1 MEEVLAQ
8 PIFDRSLP
16 LLGQAAISRL
26 IKSKVAIF
34 GLGGVGS
41 YAAEALARSGI
52 GHFDLIDPDV
62 VDPTNLNRQLC
73 ASNSTVGELKVT
85 VVANR
90 IKDINPKAICQ
101 EHPVRYQAEQGLD
114 FLPNKPDFIVDAIDD
129 LKAKIDLIIQAN
141 NQGIPIISA
150 LGAGNKFD
158 PTAFEIVDIYE
169 TYNDPLAKRIRGEL
183 RKAGIKNQPVV
194 FSPEKPAIKNT
205 STIPSLPFV
214 PSVSGLICAS
224 YVVKEIS
231 KKQNEIS

>member
-1 MEEVLAQ
+1 M
-8 PIFDRSLP
+8 
-16 LLGQAAISRL
+16 
-26 IKSKVAIF
+26 
-34 GLGGVGS
+34 
-41 YAAEALARSGI
+41 
-52 GHFDLIDPDV
+52 
-62 VDPTNLNRQLC
+62 
-73 ASNSTVGELKVT
+73 
-85 VVANR
+85 ANR

-183 RKAGIKNQPVV
+183 RKAGIKINLLFFHQ
-194 FSPEKPAIKNT
+194 KN
-205 STIPSLPFV
+205 L
-214 PSVSGLICAS
+214 L
-224 YVVKEIS
+224 S
-231 KKQNEIS
+231 KILVLFLLCLLYQV